1 MPRSEK
7 SLGYLCQK
15 FVMLFLESPVSEQ
28 YFHSNIKYM
37 VCVELLVYIG
47 CLVLNF

>member
-15 FVMLFLESPVSEQ
+15 FVMLFLESPVSD
-28 YFHSNIKYM
+28 FKFAFCSNLSN
-37 VCVELLVYIG
+37 LLG
-47 CLVLNF
+47 MHGLC

>member
-15 FVMLFLESPVSEQ
+15 FVMLFLESPVSAQ
-28 YFHSNIKYM
+28 YFHSNIKQSVYM
-37 VCVELLVYIG
+37 DCVELLS
-47 CLVLNF
+47 